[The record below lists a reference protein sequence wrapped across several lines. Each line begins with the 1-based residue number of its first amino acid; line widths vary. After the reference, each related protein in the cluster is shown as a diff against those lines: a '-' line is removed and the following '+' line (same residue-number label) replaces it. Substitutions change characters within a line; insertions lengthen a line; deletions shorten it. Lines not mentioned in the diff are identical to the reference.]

1 MGIMVYS
8 LLWVMQDFV
17 HQPYNRGLKN
27 SNRLDGYFRSISQ
40 LIEATRGILLV
51 YLHPISKLKL
61 VRLEGSGLCFR
72 GVLPAEMTCVLVA
85 LVLLCR
91 LSMKAVGPRDTAS

>member
-1 MGIMVYS
+1 M
-8 LLWVMQDFV
+8 
-17 HQPYNRGLKN
+17 
-27 SNRLDGYFRSISQ
+27 
-40 LIEATRGILLV
+40 

-61 VRLEGSGLCFR
+61 VRLEGSGLGFR
-72 GVLPAEMTCVLVA
+72 GVLSAEMTCVLVA